1 MAYICYN
8 CGKGSNYGTQH
19 RHKPGVAGRQHYRRA
34 PHTPKRFKPNL
45 QTAYMLISGHSQK
58 ILLCTKCRRTFK
70 DAGLIKVWTKETAK
84 AAEVKSAKITKE
96 ATLKIEPKQVEKKP
110 VEKTSEKPAK
120 KTRKSTKV
128 KTEVKEP
135 AVPTI
140 SIEDLVGK
148 KK

>member
-8 CGKGSNYGTQH
+8 CGKGSRYGSQH

-45 QTAYMLISGHSQK
+45 QTAYMLISGHSQRV
-58 ILLCTKCRRTFK
+58 LLCTKCRRTFK
-70 DAGLIKVWTKETAK
+70 DAGLIKTWSRETKDQQIKRSIEQK
-84 AAEVKSAKITKE
+84 KVIEVKIEKPKKTEPPIVK
-96 ATLKIEPKQVEKKP
+96 ATAIK
-110 VEKTSEKPAK
+110 EKPAK
-120 KTRKSTKV
+120 KTRKTA
-128 KTEVKEP
+128 T
-135 AVPTI
+135 PTM